1 MVKIAHSPTSSTF
14 LYRNQNLSRCSVHEK
29 IRRQRR
35 QIVRN
40 LQTTL
45 KPGRQARSISLAA
58 KETMSKLDCHFSLQQ
73 ILINQFTT
81 LVASGTNLSA
91 AQTFHS
97 LALTADNNSFDDGF
111 YARIK
116 PFYEPVTSA
125 FLSNVKTL
133 DDSIVAGATPANFN
147 EYIKLLTASLL
158 AV

>member
-1 MVKIAHSPTSSTF
+1 
-14 LYRNQNLSRCSVHEK
+14 
-29 IRRQRR
+29 
-35 QIVRN
+35 
-40 LQTTL
+40 
-45 KPGRQARSISLAA
+45 
-58 KETMSKLDCHFSLQQ
+58 MSKLDCQFSLQQ

-81 LVASGTNLSA
+81 LVASGNQTA
-91 AQTFHS
+91 AQTFHN

-133 DDSIVAGATPANFN
+133 NDSIVAGATPANFN